1 MPAGL
6 SFTIF
11 SHYKFI
17 WTAHYEYQAHYHL
30 YLQTQVMPSNWN
42 VKAAQSTKTNM
53 GTDGEMAAQLEAGT
67 LITLSHSERILCKAA
82 EAGDHYSSHI
92 QIASLSEG

>member
-1 MPAGL
+1 
-6 SFTIF
+6 
-11 SHYKFI
+11 
-17 WTAHYEYQAHYHL
+17 
-30 YLQTQVMPSNWN
+30 MPSNWS

-53 GTDGEMAAQLEAGT
+53 GTDGEKAAQLEAGT

-92 QIASLSEG
+92 QITSLSEGWHIDMHGHKQHTVTSNSADCSSQHADQH